1 MATLV
6 RMRLREAQ
14 CGVVRRWVLGIRVSR
29 AAVSILQR
37 SLDHEALL
45 QVHACALECHVVG
58 LLGRV
63 HHGGG
68 VLWA

>member
-1 MATLV
+1 MWLCATS
-6 RMRLREAQ
+6 
-14 CGVVRRWVLGIRVSR
+14 GSGYIWVFG
-29 AAVSILQR
+29 AKVSIEQR
-37 SLDHEALL
+37 SLQHEALL

-68 VLWA
+68 VSWA